1 MESLL
6 VDSLK
11 RTGSEAMWLTPRQ
24 KEQESL
30 LLGRSSAIKST
41 EKWKNSE
48 NHCFQGVVALKKAL
62 KKGKIAKIIAF
73 KAW

>member
-1 MESLL
+1 MAWLTQRPEMESLL

-30 LLGRSSAIKST
+30 PSGRSSA
-41 EKWKNSE
+41 E
-48 NHCFQGVVALKKAL
+48 KAL
-62 KKGKIAKIIAF
+62 KNGKTAEIIAI
-73 KAW
+73 KTQ